1 MLFGPFLLALTI
13 LMRVGVYTPYKPSWI
28 NYSVWITQIRSANY
42 ITVLGM
48 FPEAMVLG
56 EHLISFAIDWIFW
69 RCLDRKVRTMVHD

>member
-1 MLFGPFLLALTI
+1 
-13 LMRVGVYTPYKPSWI
+13 MRVGVYTPYKPSWI

-56 EHLISFAIDWIFW
+56 EHVISFAIDWIFW